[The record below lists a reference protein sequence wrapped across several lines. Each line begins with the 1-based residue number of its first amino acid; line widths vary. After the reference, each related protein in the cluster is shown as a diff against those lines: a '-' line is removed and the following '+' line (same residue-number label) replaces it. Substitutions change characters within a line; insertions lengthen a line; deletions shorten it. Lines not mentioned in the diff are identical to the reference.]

1 MKFSLARPALA
12 LAVTAMLASC
22 GGGGKAT
29 YPITVTVRNLQN
41 LQDGPLV
48 LSTNG
53 MDLSFTAANPVA
65 DITKSFPN
73 EIEYGQ
79 RFDVIPKGFVA
90 ANDATASRGAQPEH
104 QTCAPSTDYPFNL
117 LANGTAGQLAKIQIY
132 YTCTPILYPL
142 SGTVTGLTA
151 DGLTLTN
158 GSTDGPITVA
168 ANTTSFAIGTGVPF
182 NTTYGVSVVTQP
194 TGLTCSVTGG
204 NGTQNNGSGVMDEA
218 ATKAGGV
225 NSIKVACVPKT

>member
-12 LAVTAMLASC
+12 LAVSVLLASC

-41 LQDGPLV
+41 MQDGPLV

-65 DITKSFPN
+65 DITKSFPS

-79 RFDVIPKGFVA
+79 TFNVIPKGYAINSDNTV
-90 ANDATASRGAQPEH
+90 TRGAQPEH
-104 QTCAPSTDYPFNL
+104 QTCSPSTDYPYNF

-132 YTCTPILYPL
+132 YTCTPVLYTL
-142 SGTVTGLTA
+142 GGTITGLTA

-158 GSTDGPITVA
+158 GSTDGPIAVA
-168 ANTTSFAIGTGVPF
+168 ANTASFTIGTGVPF
-182 NTTYGVSVVTQP
+182 NTTYGISVVTQP

-204 NGTQNNGSGVMDEA
+204 NGSQNNGSGVMDEA

-225 NSIKVACVPKT
+225 TNIVVACVPKT

>member
-12 LAVTAMLASC
+12 LAVSAMLASC

-41 LQDGPLV
+41 MQDGPLV

-53 MDLSFTAANPVA
+53 MDLSFTPANPVA
-65 DITKSFPN
+65 DITKSFPS

-79 RFDVIPKGFVA
+79 PFNVTPS
-90 ANDATASRGAQPEH
+90 TQPEH
-104 QTCAPSTDYPFNL
+104 QACAPSTDYPFNL
-117 LANGTAGQLAKIQIY
+117 LPSGTAGQLAKIQIY
-132 YTCTPILYPL
+132 YTCAPVLYSL
-142 SGTVTGLTA
+142 GGTVTGLTA

-158 GSTDGPITVA
+158 GSTNGPIAVA
-168 ANTTSFAIGTGVPF
+168 ANSTSFSFGNAVPF

-194 TGLTCSVTGG
+194 TGLTCTVTGG
-204 NGTQNNGSGVMDEA
+204 NSSQNNGSGIMDEA
-218 ATKAGGV
+218 ATKANVVNNVGGV
-225 NSIKVACVPKT
+225 NNIAVTCVPQT

>member
-65 DITKSFPN
+65 DITQTFPN
-73 EIEYGQ
+73 QIEYGQ
-79 RFDVIPKGFVA
+79 TYSVIPKGFVA
-90 ANDATASRGAQPEH
+90 ASDATASRGAQPEH
-104 QTCAPSTDYPFNL
+104 QNCSPSTDYPYNFQPS
-117 LANGTAGQLAKIQIY
+117 GTAGQLAKIQIY
-132 YTCTPILYPL
+132 YTCSPILYPL
-142 SGTVTGLTA
+142 GGTITGLTA

-168 ANTTSFAIGTGVPF
+168 ANTASFTIGTGVAF

-204 NGTQNNGSGVMDEA
+204 NGSQNNGSGIMDEA

-225 NSIKVACVPKT
+225 SSIVVTCVPKT